1 MTSSNEVQTGSKF
14 DRGGVEV
21 ALIRIRD
28 RAHAA
33 RAVSSDHD
41 WSHWEGCWI
50 RHRDC
55 FACEVAEI
63 AEEALDGMGV
73 PR

>member
-1 MTSSNEVQTGSKF
+1 M
-14 DRGGVEV
+14 
-21 ALIRIRD
+21 IRIRD

-41 WSHWEGCWI
+41 SSHWEGCWI